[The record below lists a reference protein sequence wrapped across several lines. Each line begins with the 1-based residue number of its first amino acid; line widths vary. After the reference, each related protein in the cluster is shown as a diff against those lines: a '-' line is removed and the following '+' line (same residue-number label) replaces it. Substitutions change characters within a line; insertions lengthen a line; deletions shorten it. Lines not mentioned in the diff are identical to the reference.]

1 MKKLFFLILILLLY
15 VNILAQEE
23 CTTGVALGKA
33 TVDGR
38 PLLWKNRDTSFQDN
52 EIIFCKD
59 GDYYYIG
66 IINAGDKKGDEIWA
80 GVNNAGFAIMNAES
94 RDQARKGEKTKY
106 DGEGR
111 LMKLA
116 LQTCATI
123 NDFENILKESNK
135 TGRDVTANFGVIDAE
150 GNGAI
155 FETGNSSYAK
165 FDASDTKT
173 APEGFIIRSNF
184 SFTGEGEKKY
194 GRARYERATE
204 LFAEAVKNNR
214 LSYKYI
220 LQKVARDIKND
231 EINPYPLPYRGRQD
245 NYKTGFIKNVNS
257 INRYSTASVI
267 VFCGVKPGEDPLL
280 STMWT
285 ILGEPV
291 CGIAFPNWVASGRVS
306 KLVNGEPTAPIN
318 DFAHKIENFYYPDM
332 TGFNKRYMDTYRLTE
347 KYGKSILKRLIET
360 ENQIMIE
367 TEKQLVKW
375 RENFPLKRVIQNF
388 EYNMINRVYNSLNK
402 ECRLLK

>member
-1 MKKLFFLILILLLY
+1 MKRLIFIILIIFLY
-15 VNILAQEE
+15 LNINAQEE
-23 CTTGVALGKA
+23 CTTGVAVGKA

-59 GDYYYIG
+59 GEYYYIG
-66 IINAGDKKGDEIWA
+66 IINAGDKKGEEIWA

-116 LQTCATI
+116 LRTCATVD
-123 NDFENILKESNK
+123 DFENILQKTKK
-135 TGRDVTANFGVIDAE
+135 TGRDVTANFGVIDAL

-155 FETGNSSYAK
+155 FETGNSTYTK
-165 FDASDTKT
+165 FDAAETKT
-173 APEGFIIRSNF
+173 APQGYIIRSNF
-184 SFTGEGEKKY
+184 SFTGEGDRKY
-194 GRARYERATE
+194 GRARYERAEE
-204 LFAEAVKNNR
+204 LFAEAVNNNS

-220 LQKVARDIKND
+220 LQEVARDIKND
-231 EINPYPLPYRGRQD
+231 VVNPYPLPFRGRQD

-280 STMWT
+280 CTMWT

-318 DFAHKIENFYYPDM
+318 DLAHKIENYYYPDM
-332 TGFNKRYMDTYRLTE
+332 TGFNKRYIDTYRLTE
-347 KYGKSILKRLIET
+347 KYGKGILKRLLKE
-360 ENQIMIE
+360 ENLIITE
-367 TEKQLVKW
+367 TEKQLKKW

-388 EYNMINRVYNSLNK
+388 EYNMIDRVYNLLAK
-402 ECRLLK
+402 ENRLLK